1 MNELRTEAKMALA
14 NYESSY
20 GAFGKEAS
28 FSMDDVYVVQD
39 YIDQLEADA
48 DQFANE
54 IERLREALQKIAD
67 FDLHGDYSNAY
78 EIPKIARAALKEGK

>member
-39 YIDQLEADA
+39 YIDQLEAVA
-48 DQFANE
+48 DKFANK
-54 IERLREALQKIAD
+54 IERLREALKKIEYHSQDWEAI
-67 FDLHGDYSNAY
+67 
-78 EIPKIARAALKEGK
+78 EIAHDALREDE